1 MRPRRGQGPTTRGL
15 AFRPLPFR
23 GQSFGERRRRPIERV
38 SVAFFFAQS
47 TVLEFFAMLISRP
60 ILRYEYYQIYCV
72 LAALFSRFAF
82 LSSEH
87 SLLRISVSPCVSP
100 ATLARRRVS
109 MCLSSHVVPER
120 RSSSSLSSSA
130 SAIILALCKRRRE
143 ESPSFHYCSS
153 TQDERRATRV
163 DLARRPISRSVE
175 DGGSRC
181 VVAVQGRG

>member
-1 MRPRRGQGPTTRGL
+1 MYTVPFHPSFLAHATASRSRTHHTWTRLSSSSISRSVFRRTAAPSDRESL
-15 AFRPLPFR
+15 CR
-23 GQSFGERRRRPIERV
+23 
-38 SVAFFFAQS
+38 FFFAQS

-109 MCLSSHVVPER
+109 MCLSSHVVTER

-143 ESPSFHYCSS
+143 ESPLFS
-153 TQDERRATRV
+153 
-163 DLARRPISRSVE
+163 LL
-175 DGGSRC
+175 
-181 VVAVQGRG
+181 